1 MLLHLCSGSAAIAAN
16 EPKIVVSPL
25 IHGGVF
31 ADLDV
36 SAHLELSSPPQA
48 GGLVFIVGL
57 PKSVTL
63 SAGTAVAPGV
73 WEVPLAALA
82 DLKMVVR
89 ASAPIKSDLHFLLMV
104 KNRGLVLL
112 DSARSVLII
121 DDSTSSAQRQAA
133 AKSVEEERLA
143 ASKRAEDARKG
154 EETIAAEQTR
164 QVAAKKAEDER
175 LAAARLAEDARKAD
189 EASAAEQTRQAAAKK
204 AEDERLAAAR
214 LAEDARKAEEARAA
228 EQTRQA
234 AAKKAEDERLAAAR
248 LVEDARK
255 ADEARAAEQTR
266 QAAAKKAEDERSAA
280 VKLADNA
287 RKAENAPRKV
297 EPVSQQPPQS
307 GASANHRLVNRGDE
321 QLGLGNVVVA
331 RQYYLRAAQAGLA
344 AAAFKLAETHDPYE
358 LVRLNVQGLMPD
370 LAEAKR
376 WYAKALHLGVPEA
389 KTRLSRLGD

>member
-1 MLLHLCSGSAAIAAN
+1 MTAIATKQAPHRRKSDRKTSRALWWAAACLLLHLCSGSAAFAAN

-36 SAHLELSSPPQA
+36 SAHLELSSPPPA

-57 PKSVTL
+57 PKAVTL

-133 AKSVEEERLA
+133 AKSVEEE
-143 ASKRAEDARKG
+143 
-154 EETIAAEQTR
+154 TR
-164 QVAAKKAEDER
+164 
-175 LAAARLAEDARKAD
+175 
-189 EASAAEQTRQAAAKK
+189 AAEQTRQAAAKK

-234 AAKKAEDERLAAAR
+234 AAKKAEDERLAAA
-248 LVEDARK
+248 
-255 ADEARAAEQTR
+255 
-266 QAAAKKAEDERSAA
+266 
-280 VKLADNA
+280 KLADNA
-287 RKAENAPRKV
+287 RKAENAPRRI
-297 EPVSQQPPQS
+297 EPVSQQSPQS
-307 GASANHRLVNRGDE
+307 GPSASDRLVNRGDE

-358 LVRLNVQGLMPD
+358 LVRFNVQGLMPD